1 MKGTRIIKRRG
12 LTITALAVLFGISGT
27 VCVSGLRA
35 YLTDQ
40 ETSYNIIT
48 AGDVKIDLI
57 EPGWPGN
64 SSPDV
69 KNLAPMQKIPK
80 DPSVVNT
87 GSNDAIVL
95 VRMEVPTRQ
104 ATPVDENGDR
114 VPVSSN
120 IEVFS
125 LYDTVPG
132 PNRLLSEQEV
142 GSDETPY
149 SRDGWVLL
157 NKTDSGTGLHEYL
170 YAYDH
175 VLVPETSEG
184 QPEESRTSTLFDL
197 VQFNSVVEGDIS
209 EDDRLDIG
217 LTAYAIQA
225 DSILDNNDLDL
236 TKRLTPGH
244 LMEIYNIWINQNLDG
259 EIPQAQGNNSY
270 DIPQ

>member
-12 LTITALAVLFGISGT
+12 LTITALAALFGISGA
-27 VCVSGLRA
+27 VYVSGIRA
-35 YLTDQ
+35 YLADR
-40 ETSYNIIT
+40 ESSYNIIT

-87 GSNDAIVL
+87 GTNDAIVF
-95 VRMEVPTRQ
+95 VRLEVPSRP
-104 ATPVDENGDR
+104 ATPVDKNGDR
-114 VPVSSN
+114 VSVSSN
-120 IEVFS
+120 VEVFS

-132 PNRLLSEQEV
+132 PDRLLSEQEV

-149 SRDGWVLL
+149 SRDGWILL
-157 NKTDSGTGLHEYL
+157 NKTDPGTGLQEYL
-170 YAYDH
+170 YAYDT
-175 VLVPETSEG
+175 VLVPETAEG
-184 QPEESRTSTLFDL
+184 QPEGSRTSTLFDL

-209 EDDRLDIG
+209 GDDRLDIK

-225 DSILDNNDLDL
+225 DSILDNNDQDL
-236 TKRLTPGH
+236 TEHLTPEH
-244 LMEIYNIWINQNLDG
+244 LMEIYNVWMNQNPEG

-270 DIPQ
+270 GIPQ